1 MEDLNRSLKKLEQ
14 LNQVEQQKKRK
25 YLKIKQKNKVVE
37 EDNHGYIK
45 MFLRKQEQF
54 KYKNKMRLKSLRN
67 VEQKEVAED
76 FDEKYNEKQ
85 NTIFNK
91 EWRKLNNQ
99 LKLNRLYRY
108 LKIRQNELEWT
119 QEQYEENK
127 EMSRDKLNVD
137 GLRKDIEYDVETG
150 EIKNCW
156 LFDEKKEETSDDK

>member
-1 MEDLNRSLKKLEQ
+1 MEDLNKSLRYLEQ
-14 LNQVEQQKKRK
+14 LNQVEEQKKRK
-25 YLKIKQKNKVVE
+25 YLKIKEKKVVE
-37 EDNHGYIK
+37 DDNHGYIK
-45 MFLRKQEQF
+45 MFLRKQAQF
-54 KYKNKMRLKSLRN
+54 EYKNRMRLKSLRN
-67 VEQKEVAED
+67 VEKKEVSED
-76 FDEKYNEKQ
+76 FDEKYKEKQ

-127 EMSRDKLNVD
+127 EMSRDKLSVD
-137 GLRKDIEYDVETG
+137 GLRKDIEYDVEKG

-156 LFDEKKEETSDDK
+156 LFDEKKEETEDDK